1 MVAVAP
7 ATLDATR
14 YSLSVRR
21 LSLARSLLLLPLLS
35 SGMACLPGAADGAQ
49 AGVTSAPPAQATAPL
64 APAPPAPP
72 PPAPVTALPPTP
84 QPTAV
89 PPTPTPLNLPLPAG
103 VPEAP
108 EDPADGRTIA
118 GLRARAY
125 EAGPLEVLRTLSS
138 TPQYTSYAI
147 AYVSDGLRI
156 TGYLNVPRGEGP
168 FPVLLINHGY
178 VPPTGYIAVVSNYTK
193 REGDYF
199 ATRGYLTAGSDY
211 RGHGNN
217 PGTAAGGHL
226 EPAYVVDALNL
237 LATLKQH
244 PQADP
249 QRIGVWG
256 HSMGG
261 SIAER
266 MMVVSKDVDATVIWA
281 GVSADA
287 GDAWRYG
294 LRHRPERELRERYGH
309 PDDDPGLYR
318 RMSSRAYLADIAG
331 PVQIHHGTADESVP
345 YAHGAELA
353 LRLAGA
359 GKAHELFTYSG
370 APHNWFGATWNTA
383 LGRSLAFFDAH
394 VKAGV

>member
-1 MVAVAP
+1 
-7 ATLDATR
+7 
-14 YSLSVRR
+14 
-21 LSLARSLLLLPLLS
+21 
-35 SGMACLPGAADGAQ
+35 
-49 AGVTSAPPAQATAPL
+49 
-64 APAPPAPP
+64 
-72 PPAPVTALPPTP
+72 
-84 QPTAV
+84 V

-178 VPPTGYIAVVSNYTK
+178 VPPTGYTAVVSNYTK

>member
-35 SGMACLPGAADGAQ
+35 SAVACLPGAADGAPP
-49 AGVTSAPPAQATAPL
+49 GITSAPPAQATAPL
-64 APAPPAPP
+64 APAPSAPAAPAP
-72 PPAPVTALPPTP
+72 ATALPPTP

-103 VPEAP
+103 IPEAP

-178 VPPTGYIAVVSNYTK
+178 VPPTGYTAVVSNYTK

-217 PGTAAGGHL
+217 PGTAAGGTWSR
-226 EPAYVVDALNL
+226 P
-237 LATLKQH
+237 TWWT
-244 PQADP
+244 P
-249 QRIGVWG
+249 
-256 HSMGG
+256 
-261 SIAER
+261 SISWPR
-266 MMVVSKDVDATVIWA
+266 
-281 GVSADA
+281 
-287 GDAWRYG
+287 
-294 LRHRPERELRERYGH
+294 
-309 PDDDPGLYR
+309 
-318 RMSSRAYLADIAG
+318 
-331 PVQIHHGTADESVP
+331 
-345 YAHGAELA
+345 
-353 LRLAGA
+353 
-359 GKAHELFTYSG
+359 
-370 APHNWFGATWNTA
+370 
-383 LGRSLAFFDAH
+383 
-394 VKAGV
+394 